1 MIGFVYKDFLILRR
15 QIVYYL
21 FFFGLYAVLAAI
33 GVFPAM
39 ILSVMLT
46 MTGMMLPMSSFSY
59 DDLARWDRYAA
70 ATPAG
75 RQGIVAGKYL
85 FALGC
90 ILGGAAVVV
99 LLQMVLVLT
108 SVLEGPLEQH
118 LLSALANVGVVLFID
133 AIILPIFVKF
143 GAEKSRSIYMA
154 IFVLIFGG
162 TMVLGQ
168 LSKSGSLPPPP
179 PAWLLSALP
188 VVLALI
194 AVGGFVLSYFIAQG
208 IMAKKE
214 L

>member
-15 QIVYYL
+15 QILYYL

-33 GVFPAM
+33 GAFPAM

-75 RQGIVAGKYL
+75 RQGVVAGKYL

-90 ILGGAAVVV
+90 ILGSAAVVV
-99 LLQMVLVLT
+99 LLQSALTLAGLTEGSMEEQLVGT
-108 SVLEGPLEQH
+108 
-118 LLSALANVGVVLFID
+118 LANVGVVLFID

-154 IFVLIFGG
+154 IFVFIFGG

-168 LSKSGSLPPPP
+168 LSKNGSLPPA
-179 PAWLLSALP
+179 PADWLLSALP
-188 VVLALI
+188 VVLALVV
-194 AVGGFVLSYFIAQG
+194 VGGFVLSYFIAQG